1 MLYFLLAIQ
10 PDWGFEEINWW
21 RVKDE
26 EEERNGKAIDREQ
39 TKLPMAIGPAVL
51 NSLPTNPSSK
61 TTSATE
67 ETVQYAAVRKPLK
80 KTHSL
85 PECKCGTETAQE
97 GLEVSRL
104 QALSK
109 KQNLFFSL
117 SHSLHFEG
125 Q

>member
-1 MLYFLLAIQ
+1 M
-10 PDWGFEEINWW
+10 
-21 RVKDE
+21 KDE

-51 NSLPTNPSSK
+51 NSLPTNPSNK

-67 ETVQYAAVRKPLK
+67 EHVQYAVVRKPLK

-85 PECKCGTETAQE
+85 PVCKCGSETAQE

-104 QALSK
+104 QALRAKSK
-109 KQNLFFSL
+109 ISFFPSHILSL
-117 SHSLHFEG
+117 
-125 Q
+125 